1 MSQGSNYKTL
11 SIIKP
16 HAVKENLIGAINAR
30 IEKSGF
36 IIVAQ
41 KMIKMNEDLAK
52 KFYAVHSEKPFFQD
66 LVRIMS
72 SGPVVVQVLASS
84 SKDVVKDYRDLM
96 GATNPENA
104 LKGTLRADYG
114 HSLDE
119 NAVHGSDSDENA
131 QIEIDCFFD
140 KNEIFLR

>member
-1 MSQGSNYKTL
+1 MNQEGIYKTL

-16 HAVKENLIGAINAR
+16 HAVQENLIGAINSR
-30 IEKSGF
+30 IEKAGF
-36 IIVAQ
+36 RIIAQ
-41 KMIKMNEDLAK
+41 KMISMSEELAK
-52 KFYAVHSEKPFFQD
+52 KFYAVHSERPFFPD

-72 SGPVVVQVLASS
+72 SGPVVVQVLASE
-84 SKDVVKDYRDLM
+84 SKDIVREYRDLM
-96 GATNPENA
+96 GATNPTAA

-131 QIEIDCFFD
+131 LIEIDCFFD
-140 KNEIFLR
+140 NSEIFIR